1 MKKEEYYKKFKTRF
15 IDFVNELITHFD
27 TDVNLILFRVYVQNK
42 LADIDLMGKFMKNC
56 LPFKN
61 IVKNRDESFFESY
74 DLTNNDNY
82 KEDNDI
88 NDNKIKIFKDLWDSD
103 TLDDEDREI
112 MWKWIESLINF
123 CDKYYNEHM
132 YIKGYE
138 FNLNY
143 LN

>member
-1 MKKEEYYKKFKTRF
+1 MKKEDYYKKFKSRF
-15 IDFVNELITHFD
+15 IEFVNELVTHFD

-42 LADIDLMGKFMKNC
+42 LMDSDLMGKFMKNC

-61 IVKNRDESFFESY
+61 IVKKRDESFFDSY

-82 KEDNDI
+82 REDEDI
-88 NDNKIKIFKDLWDSD
+88 NDNNIKIFKELWESD
-103 TLDDEDREI
+103 TLDEEDREI

-123 CDKYYNEHM
+123 CEKYYNEHKC
-132 YIKGYE
+132 IKNYE
-138 FNLNY
+138 FKLEY